1 MSILQGTL
9 PDGTNIAVK
18 RLSNLSKQGK
28 GEFINEVNLLTTVQH
43 RNVIKLLGC
52 CVEGSERLLVYEYL
66 ENQSLDKCLFGL
78 C

>member
-66 ENQSLDKCLFGL
+66 QNESLDKCLFGL
-78 C
+78 S